1 MKSKVKYKKAVDQFM
16 LSAYQK
22 RNAWKDGY
30 GSGISSNDAHALG
43 CLRKLQSYQNVIY
56 VKDVDYKYIDGFI
69 STLIGTMSNST
80 INKYIVHFRRFFN
93 FCVNWEMIYVNHA
106 NKINKLKESRAV
118 PYSFKDEE
126 IERILAHAGKYQN
139 FFEFMLETGLR
150 PTDTWELTQDN
161 FSKDENGMSMKVR
174 MKKCNKNITVP
185 ISKTAQQIVESS
197 GHKLFPWASKKSC
210 RREPIL
216 SLKRSFGDGEW
227 GILYCKKY
235 GITLHT
241 FRHTYAMRLLAKG
254 VSKDVVQQLL
264 GHSSVRITEIYARE
278 IPQNNL
284 RQALFA

>member
-1 MKSKVKYKKAVDQFM
+1 M
-16 LSAYQK
+16 
-22 RNAWKDGY
+22 
-30 GSGISSNDAHALG
+30 
-43 CLRKLQSYQNVIY
+43 IY

-106 NKINKLKESRAV
+106 
-118 PYSFKDEE
+118 FKDEE

-216 SLKRSFGDGEW
+216 LLKRSFGYG
-227 GILYCKKY
+227 GAGTRYCKKY

-241 FRHTYAMRLLAKG
+241 FRHTYAMRLLATG
-254 VSKDVVQQLL
+254 VSKDIVQQLL